1 VCVAKEP
8 TRVII
13 YRGWEPGTD
22 PPWIKKDPT
31 TGEVL
36 MPRRPLIAQALQE
49 TDSSEN
55 TGDLSP
61 TGTNVFG
68 EKDDFTRG
76 SDADWGSDEEGG
88 EGFVLGGEESGAS
101 SSDEFDDDVISG
113 RGEGS
118 EEDYES
124 DEGGDGSSDQESELP
139 PVLYVDSSGVG
150 HSSVEA
156 RA

>member
-1 VCVAKEP
+1 M
-8 TRVII
+8 II

-22 PPWIKKDPT
+22 PPWIKKDPK

-49 TDSSEN
+49 SDSSES
-55 TGDLSP
+55 TGDPNP

-76 SDADWGSDEEGG
+76 SDADWGSDGEGG
-88 EGFVLGGEESGAS
+88 KEFEEGGEESGAS
-101 SSDEFDDDVISG
+101 SSDEFDDDVISAW
-113 RGEGS
+113 GEGS

-124 DEGGDGSSDQESELP
+124 DEDGSGSSDQESKLP
-139 PVLYVDSSGVG
+139 PVMYVDRSGVG